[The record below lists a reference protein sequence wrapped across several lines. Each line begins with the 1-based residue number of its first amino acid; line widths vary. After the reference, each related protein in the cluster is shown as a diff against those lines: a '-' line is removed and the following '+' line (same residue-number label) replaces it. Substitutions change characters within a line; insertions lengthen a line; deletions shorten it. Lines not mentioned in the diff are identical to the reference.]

1 MATDEI
7 MEGQVG
13 MFDQD
18 SAFTRMSPEPSAP
31 TAAKTSKPS
40 SQKSSASQTPMLP
53 MCLCLKRE
61 SGQNPAASTMKWED
75 GQLLGEYTMHSFGE
89 CPNEEN
95 VSQLS
100 QILEDSPHPK
110 YSLSATAAAGILRR
124 AKARGK
130 ELPPI
135 LEQALIEQVERIEK
149 GLPKTSEDIEPMM
162 IENHPN
168 DSRVKIEKDGVA
180 QALSGRMGT
189 GGNNTP
195 LVLEG
200 GCPSCDCSEP
210 GGSHSVNVERE
221 RTQKVTYSVGN
232 GQAHDAQSISE
243 EVHKTLNCLQDPAKI
258 LITDRPL
265 ELSQPTST
273 NGQQYNKLSTDNSS
287 LAPPPPGRGE
297 SLRIPADVPS
307 REHTDIR
314 GKGDHDMQ
322 RHETGLHNGRNK
334 GNTPPHNTQMTTD
347 KSSDR

>member
-1 MATDEI
+1 MQKERY
-7 MEGQVG
+7 VG
-13 MFDQD
+13 EQMSMFDQD
-18 SAFTRMSPEPSAP
+18 SWFGKTSQEHSVP
-31 TAAKTSKPS
+31 TKAKTSKLSLPRS
-40 SQKSSASQTPMLP
+40 SESQNPMPPL
-53 MCLCLKRE
+53 CLCLTKDD
-61 SGQNPAASTMKWED
+61 GAKPDVSTMKWES
-75 GQLLGEYTMHSFGE
+75 GALLGEYTMHSFGVS
-89 CPNEEN
+89 PKEELG
-95 VSQLS
+95 SRLS

-287 LAPPPPGRGE
+287 LAPPPQEEEKAYGFPLMFRPENTRTYEGKATTICNGTRPGF
-297 SLRIPADVPS
+297 
-307 REHTDIR
+307 T
-314 GKGDHDMQ
+314 
-322 RHETGLHNGRNK
+322 TGVIK
-334 GNTPPHNTQMTTD
+334 ETPPPTTP
-347 KSSDR
+347 K

>member
-1 MATDEI
+1 MQKERY
-7 MEGQVG
+7 VG
-13 MFDQD
+13 EQMSMFDQD
-18 SAFTRMSPEPSAP
+18 SWFGKTSQEHSVP
-31 TAAKTSKPS
+31 TKAKTSKLSLPRS
-40 SQKSSASQTPMLP
+40 SESQNPMPPL
-53 MCLCLKRE
+53 CLCLTKDD
-61 SGQNPAASTMKWED
+61 GAKPDVSTMKWES
-75 GQLLGEYTMHSFGE
+75 GALLGEYTMHSFGVS
-89 CPNEEN
+89 PKEELG
-95 VSQLS
+95 SRLS

-221 RTQKVTYSVGN
+221 RERTQKVTYSVGN

-334 GNTPPHNTQMTTD
+334 GNTPPTTP
-347 KSSDR
+347 K